1 MRQITVIG
9 SGQMG
14 HGIAEVFAINGYST
28 VIQDI
33 SDEILEKAINKIT
46 ASLEKMSQKN
56 YLDGQSVKE
65 ILDRIKTT
73 TDLADAV
80 RDSDLIIEAIPEI
93 EELKIELFKKLDELT
108 KPDSILTTNTSNIRI
123 TDIARNV
130 TDKTRV
136 AGFHFFNPPVI
147 MNVVEVIKSEYTS
160 EDIFQKLVELTN
172 KIGKTPIS
180 VMKDSPGFVVNRIV
194 APETFFFGSLV
205 EKEIAYPSQV
215 DAYAKS
221 QGMKMGP
228 YELFDFI
235 GIDIV
240 QHSLE
245 YYSRELSSEYSKCT
259 IFKKLVDENKL
270 GQKTLQGFYDWTNG
284 RPEINMDDTT
294 DKIDLLDIF
303 AIDINES
310 IKLIEEGV
318 ATPEDIETA
327 VKLGLNRP
335 FGPISVA
342 KSLTNQEIKEKL
354 ESIKEKTG
362 SIIFDPATSI
372 KNGRMKEAIQGKVEK
387 QDSVKQ
393 KTEVKE
399 EKSQE
404 IHGYKTIKIEK
415 MKKKVAKLI
424 IDRPRHNTITDELLD
439 DLDKAIDELANDAQI
454 NVVIVTGKGNIFSAG
469 AELSQYIANV
479 FQFVEFARKGQ
490 RIFKKL
496 SEMPKLTIAVLKGHA
511 LGGGLELALACDL
524 RIADKDVQI
533 GLPEVTLGL
542 VPAWGGTQRL
552 PKLIGLGKAM
562 ELITTGRKISGQE
575 AFEIGIVNKIFEKI
589 DSESI
594 QYAESISE
602 TTAPISLALAKR
614 LVNSGIDTSLDT
626 GLEMESFAAGVIFST
641 DDLKEGISSFL
652 QKKKPNYKGK

>member
-310 IKLIEEGV
+310 IKLIEEGG